1 MRQDPWLNTSVH
13 IVESRQSRPNLP
25 SDGCPFCVGGLEANE
40 PYEIKSF
47 VNRWPAMP
55 DDRCEVV
62 LYTSDHD
69 SSLAELST
77 DNVKKIVD
85 LWAKRTDVLMSR
97 GDVQDVLIF
106 ENRGREVGATIDHP
120 HGQIYAFDHVPERTK
135 KRIDNSWQPDSDST
149 RRFIE
154 KDGWAA
160 WVTYAPIYPVSIE
173 IAPLKRIA
181 DLTIMSE
188 TDRMAL
194 AEILRDVLQRLARLY
209 ASKTPYM
216 MWINQQPKKCSTG
229 WFNVEIISPW
239 REKNVT
245 RFIAAA
251 EVATGE
257 YFNPL
262 NPEDLAENLRSLNS

>member
-1 MRQDPWLNTSVH
+1 
-13 IVESRQSRPNLP
+13 
-25 SDGCPFCVGGLEANE
+25 
-40 PYEIKSF
+40 
-47 VNRWPAMP
+47 
-55 DDRCEVV
+55 
-62 LYTSDHD
+62 
-69 SSLAELST
+69 
-77 DNVKKIVD
+77 
-85 LWAKRTDVLMSR
+85 MSR
-97 GDVQDVLIF
+97 GDVQNVLIF

-173 IAPLKRIA
+173 IAPVKRIA
-181 DLTIMSE
+181 DLTTMSE
-188 TDRMAL
+188 TDRIAF
-194 AEILRDVLQRLARLY
+194 AEILRDVLKRLDRLY

-216 MWINQQPKKCSTG
+216 MWINQQPKKYSTG
-229 WFNVEIISPW
+229 WFNIEIISPW
-239 REKNVT
+239 REKDIT

-262 NPEDLAENLRSLNS
+262 NPEDLAKTLRSLNS

>member
-1 MRQDPWLNTSVH
+1 
-13 IVESRQSRPNLP
+13 
-25 SDGCPFCVGGLEANE
+25 
-40 PYEIKSF
+40 
-47 VNRWPAMP
+47 
-55 DDRCEVV
+55 
-62 LYTSDHD
+62 
-69 SSLAELST
+69 
-77 DNVKKIVD
+77 
-85 LWAKRTDVLMSR
+85 MSR

-188 TDRMAL
+188 TDRMSL
-194 AEILRDVLQRLARLY
+194 TEILRDVLQRLDRLY

-216 MWINQQPKKCSTG
+216 MWINQQPKNARQAGS
-229 WFNVEIISPW
+229 ISKSSHPG
-239 REKNVT
+239 EKKT
-245 RFIAAA
+245 SLGLLR
-251 EVATGE
+251 
-257 YFNPL
+257 L
-262 NPEDLAENLRSLNS
+262 QKLQLANILIL